1 MQKKDKVFWMIYILA
16 GIVIMIIGINLKAE
30 YYSTLLFAVGFA
42 FVSNGIVRV
51 VGNWY
56 HMRPENREKYQEKLH
71 QQQINIKDERKIQL
85 RHHAGYI
92 AWAATMVLCFVGAF
106 VMSLF
111 QGYTIL
117 VTVLFGLAVA
127 EYVAATVIY
136 KYLCRKM

>member
-30 YYSTLLFAVGFA
+30 YYSTLLFALGFA
-42 FVSNGIVRV
+42 FAFNGALQLIRS
-51 VGNWY
+51 WY

-92 AWAATMVLCFVGAF
+92 AWAATMILCFVGAF

-111 QGYTIL
+111 QGYTVL

-127 EYVAATVIY
+127 EYAAAAVIY
-136 KYLCRKM
+136 KYLCRRM

>member
-1 MQKKDKVFWMIYILA
+1 MKKKDRIFWVFYIMA
-16 GIVIMIIGINLKAE
+16 GMVIMVVGLKLDIE

-42 FVSNGIVRV
+42 FVSNGNVRV
-51 VGNWY
+51 VRNWY
-56 HMRPENREKYQEKLH
+56 HMRPKKKKKYQEKLH

>member
-1 MQKKDKVFWMIYILA
+1 MKKKDRIFWMFYIMA
-16 GIVIMIIGINLKAE
+16 GMVLMVVGLKLDIE
-30 YYSTLLFAVGFA
+30 YYSTLLFAIGFA

>member
-1 MQKKDKVFWMIYILA
+1 MQKRDKVFWMIYILA

>member
-1 MQKKDKVFWMIYILA
+1 MKKKDRIFWVFYIMA
-16 GIVIMIIGINLKAE
+16 GRVIMVVGLKLDIE